1 MLFREGL
8 GRDFLGRRRRDL
20 ALLKE
25 TLTTIDGSS
34 LRWLKGDRCDLPAL
48 RTGGLRLDSRSRCVK
63 SLIPLGLAL
72 FAPFG
77 LVVEILGRKEK
88 LFSCRKNELSP
99 AVHTNKASVL
109 VFHGVL
115 PRRNT

>member
-1 MLFREGL
+1 MLFREGS
-8 GRDFLGRRRRDL
+8 GRGFLGRRRRDL

-34 LRWLKGDRCDLPAL
+34 LGWLKRDRCNLPAL
-48 RTGGLRLDSRSRCVK
+48 RTGSLRLDSRSRSVK
-63 SLIPLGLAL
+63 SLIPFGLAL

-77 LVVEILGRKEK
+77 LVAEILGCKEK

-99 AVHTNKASVL
+99 AVHANKGSVL